1 MATFGQRIVGAAK
14 LNVPTYEE
22 IENDASATGQAL
34 AVVILSSIA
43 AGIGQRHGFV
53 LAVIAALVGWFAWA
67 FLIYVIGTK
76 LLPEPQTHA
85 DVGQLLRTTGFS
97 TAPGLLRVLGII
109 PLLGPVI
116 MLIIGIWMLAAMIIA
131 VRQALD
137 YTSTWRAIGVS
148 VIGWIVYMAIIA
160 VLAFSFR
167 PMT

>member
-1 MATFGQRIVGAAK
+1 MSIHTTEH
-14 LNVPTYEE
+14 TY
-22 IENDASATGQAL
+22 A
-34 AVVILSSIA
+34 SIA

-97 TAPGLLRVLGII
+97 AAPGLLRVLGII
-109 PLLGPVI
+109 PLLGPMI
-116 MLIIGIWMLAAMIIA
+116 MLIIAIWMLVAMIIA

-160 VLAFSFR
+160 VLGFSFR